1 MGYSDIYSVHIYVCS
16 QKAFKLAPV
25 SPVYS
30 QINYRKWKTILSF
43 CQSTFYN
50 LFYIKSGQDIIQS
63 IPEKISN
70 FLNNSPYFL
79 SYSQLISLNMVDGL
93 LEESAF

>member
-1 MGYSDIYSVHIYVCS
+1 MQPKSFQVGTC
-16 QKAFKLAPV
+16 F
-25 SPVYS
+25 PVYS

-50 LFYIKSGQDIIQS
+50 LFYVKQGQDIIKS
-63 IPEKISN
+63 IPEKIIN

-93 LEESAF
+93 FQESAF

>member
-30 QINYRKWKTILSF
+30 QINYSYRKLKTILSF

-50 LFYIKSGQDIIQS
+50 LFYIK
-63 IPEKISN
+63 
-70 FLNNSPYFL
+70 
-79 SYSQLISLNMVDGL
+79 
-93 LEESAF
+93 